1 MTRRSRQAGSTSQ
14 TTGMCQA
21 VRGGPLPLQQPVRA
35 SSGYLHADTA
45 RSPASLGGRR
55 KQLIAAFI
63 TGTPGSEAYVAIE
76 YFAGSVDGKSGSFV
90 LQHRGIVNRG
100 DAQLSV
106 TIVPDSGTG
115 ELAGISG
122 PLEIDNDEGHHSY
135 VLDYESA

>member
-1 MTRRSRQAGSTSQ
+1 M
-14 TTGMCQA
+14 
-21 VRGGPLPLQQPVRA
+21 
-35 SSGYLHADTA
+35 
-45 RSPASLGGRR
+45 
-55 KQLIAAFI
+55 IAAFI
-63 TGTPGSEAYVAIE
+63 TGTPGSAAYVAIE